1 MTCNGA
7 SNSVWPMEPT
17 LPPAPD
23 DEAPVIEHLVT
34 WQEEG
39 GHVVVL
45 GLDATCR
52 PAYLTTLYS
61 YL

>member
-1 MTCNGA
+1 
-7 SNSVWPMEPT
+7 MEPT

>member
-1 MTCNGA
+1 MAAAGHR
-7 SNSVWPMEPT
+7 NSVSVMEPT

-23 DEAPVIEHLVT
+23 QEAPVIEHLVT
-34 WQEEG
+34 WQEDG

-45 GLDATCR
+45 GLDESCR

>member
-1 MTCNGA
+1 MH
-7 SNSVWPMEPT
+7 EPT
-17 LPPAPD
+17 PSVD
-23 DEAPVIEHLVT
+23 GCDETPVIEHLAT

-52 PAYLTTLYS
+52 PSHLTTLHDYR
-61 YL
+61 